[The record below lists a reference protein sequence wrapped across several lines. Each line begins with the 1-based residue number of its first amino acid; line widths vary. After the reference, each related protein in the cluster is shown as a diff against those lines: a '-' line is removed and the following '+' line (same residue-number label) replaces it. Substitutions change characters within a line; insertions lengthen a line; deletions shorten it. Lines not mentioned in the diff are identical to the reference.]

1 MDERI
6 AEDGHLATLVDLVG
20 VVLRAEGVVAL
31 AVGVDAV
38 EDRVVG
44 IPHGVLH
51 LHGAVHEGFVSLG
64 GTCRGT
70 VESVGQELGDLAVAE
85 VGWGE
90 AVDGVRR
97 LALAVSREGGVEEID
112 VGEAVLLG
120 DTLHGG
126 GVELEVGVF
135 LGAVR
140 QITRGG
146 QILEG
151 DRRDEHQ
158 ARGGLAVVGLGQR
171 VDDEGVDFGFVIGGA
186 AGSVEGFVVAEERDD
201 GVGLEVEEPL
211 VGRGEETFAVMLGV
225 FGVELLGTREG
236 PLAGARGV
244 RTERRGVAGAA
255 HVADDEVLLREA
267 ELELGLEAPIV
278 GVALGE
284 TVADE
289 DHALAGGGRG
299 DLLAALRGGGRRV
312 LGGSM
317 RRRRALAVVRPVGG
331 VRLGFLGLEFA
342 VIRDRLIGG
351 VDAGGEGGKE
361 SEEEGAGLHG
371 RGEPAY

>member
-51 LHGAVHEGFVSLG
+51 LHGAVHQGLVSLG

-70 VESVGQELGDLAVAE
+70 VESVGDEFGDLAVAE
-85 VGWGE
+85 VGRGE

-97 LALAVSREGGVEEID
+97 LALAVSREGGVEEVD

-120 DTLHGG
+120 DALHGG

-158 ARGGLAVVGLGQR
+158 ARGALAVVGLGQR
-171 VDDEGVDFGFVIGGA
+171 VDDESVDLGFVVGGA
-186 AGSVEGFVVAEERDD
+186 ARAIEGFVVAEERDD

-225 FGVELLGTREG
+225 FGMELLGTREG

-267 ELELGLEAPIV
+267 ELELGLEAAVV

-284 TVADE
+284 AVTDE
-289 DHALAGGGRG
+289 DDTFAGGGRG
-299 DLLAALRGGGRRV
+299 DLLAAGGRRGRGV
-312 LGGSM
+312 LGRGV
-317 RRRRALAVVRPVGG
+317 RGRRALAVVRPVGR
-331 VRLGFLGLEFA
+331 VRLGFARLEFA
-342 VIRDRLIGG
+342 VIRDRLVGG
-351 VDAGGEGGKE
+351 VDAGGEGGKGE
-361 SEEEGAGLHG
+361 KEGAGLHG